1 MTTEITDPA
10 TGTALAVEAME
21 RNVDRIRRALES
33 MAERMADLPPLMDA
47 RPEAKADG
55 ARLVLQAWTEDEV
68 HAWARAF
75 GETAEA
81 VEEDGYHGGP
91 ALRTTSEFSVCGVPV
106 RVVSYETF
114 TASQWAARG
123 TSAVAA

>member
-1 MTTEITDPA
+1 MTTQITDPA
-10 TGTALAVEAME
+10 TGATLAVEAMA
-21 RNVDRIRRALES
+21 RNVDRIHRALTE
-33 MAERMADLPPLMDA
+33 MTERMAGLPPLLDS
-47 RPEAKADG
+47 RPEATATS
-55 ARLVLQAWTEDEV
+55 ARLVLQVATEDQV
-68 HAWARAF
+68 RSWACAF

-81 VEEDGYHGGP
+81 VEEDGYGEGR
-91 ALRTTSEFSVCGVPV
+91 ALRTAFHLDVCGVPV